1 MVYTEQFEEMVKVNS
16 TLMGPI
22 ILKSSS
28 FTIIINEARPDSWSD
43 IVWRDARDAG
53 ANVLLDSSKPLPS
66 FLRKLRQIH
75 FSNIANRKV
84 WLPLKRAWDF
94 SNTLRIS
101 DLDRIKRNYV
111 IFQTG
116 IKFSAHYIERLKR
129 ERNAC
134 IVLYMPDNIRTMK
147 IAQNK
152 DEFLRFCRHYHVDQ
166 VYSFD
171 KKDCEEFGTEFF
183 DFYSMLPTKVTQTK
197 LENGKPKVLYVGGCR
212 SKERLNTLH
221 ALYNRLKEQAHCTFY
236 LNGVDSVDA
245 NRDGIIYNHPLSY
258 AEVVELVQQH
268 DVIVEIMNGNQAGNT
283 LRLKEA
289 VCYNKCLLTNNPFVK
304 DSPYYHPDFM
314 LIFKKV
320 DDIDLSRFAKDVD
333 YKYNGEFSPRKL
345 MERIVEKDKINI
357 IK

>member
-1 MVYTEQFEEMVKVNS
+1 MES
-16 TLMGPI
+16 T
-22 ILKSSS
+22 
-28 FTIIINEARPDSWSD
+28 FTIIVNDAQPNSWPD
-43 IVWRDARDAG
+43 IVWRDASLSG
-53 ANVLLDSSKPLPS
+53 ARVLLESSMHLPS
-66 FLRKLRQIH
+66 ILKKIRRVH
-75 FSNIANRKV
+75 FANPANHRF
-84 WLPLKRAWDF
+84 WLPLKCLWDGT
-94 SNTLRIS
+94 NTLRFE
-101 DLDRIKRNYV
+101 DLDPKKRNYI

-116 IKFSAHYIERLKR
+116 IKISAHYIERLKR

-134 IVLYMPDNIRTMK
+134 IVLYMPDNFRTMK

-171 KKDCEEFGTEFF
+171 KKDCKEFGAEFF
-183 DFYSMLPTKVTQTK
+183 DFYSMLPDKVPQKK
-197 LENGKPKVLYVGGCR
+197 LEDGKPRILYVGGCR

-221 ALYNRLKEQAHCTFY
+221 ALYERLKEQAHCTFY

-289 VCYNKCLLTNNPFVK
+289 VCYNKCLLTNNPFVQE
-304 DSPYYHPDFM
+304 SPYYHPEFM
-314 LIFKKV
+314 QIFKEV
-320 DDIDLSRFAKDVD
+320 DDIDLSRFVMDVD
-333 YKYNGEFSPRKL
+333 YKYNGEFSPCKL
-345 MERIVEKDKINI
+345 MERIIGNDK
-357 IK
+357 

>member
-28 FTIIINEARPDSWSD
+28 FTIINEARPDSWPD

-101 DLDRIKRNYV
+101 DMDRIKRNYV

-134 IVLYMPDNIRTMK
+134 IVLYMPDNVRTMN
-147 IAQNK
+147 IAQTRE
-152 DEFLRFCRHYHVDQ
+152 EFERFKEHYHIDQ

-171 KKDCEEFGTEFF
+171 KKDCEEFEMEFF
-183 DFYSMLPTKVTQTK
+183 DFYSMLPTNVEKKEVFD
-197 LENGKPKVLYVGGCR
+197 GKPKILYVGGCR

-221 ALYNRLKEQAHCTFY
+221 ALYDRLKEQAHCTFY

-245 NRDGIIYNHPLSY
+245 DRDGIIYNHTLSY

-289 VCYNKCLLTNNPFVK
+289 VCYNKCLLTNNPFVQE
-304 DSPYYHPDFM
+304 SPYYHPDFIQ
-314 LIFKKV
+314 IFKEV
-320 DDIDLSRFAKDVD
+320 DDIDLSRFTMNVD
-333 YKYNGEFSPRKL
+333 YKYNGEFSPCKL
-345 MERIVEKDKINI
+345 MERIIGNDK
-357 IK
+357 

>member
-1 MVYTEQFEEMVKVNS
+1 MES
-16 TLMGPI
+16 T
-22 ILKSSS
+22 
-28 FTIIINEARPDSWSD
+28 FTIIVNDAQPNSWPD
-43 IVWRDARDAG
+43 IVWRDASLSG
-53 ANVLLDSSKPLPS
+53 ARVLLESSMHLPS
-66 FLRKLRQIH
+66 ILKKIRRVH
-75 FSNIANRKV
+75 FANPANHRF
-84 WLPLKRAWDF
+84 WLPLKCLWDGT
-94 SNTLRIS
+94 NTLRFE
-101 DLDRIKRNYV
+101 DLDPKKRNYI

-116 IKFSAHYIERLKR
+116 IKISAHYIERLKR

-134 IVLYMPDNIRTMK
+134 IVLYMPDNFRTMK

-171 KKDCEEFGTEFF
+171 KKDCKEFGAEFF
-183 DFYSMLPTKVTQTK
+183 DFYSMLPDKVPQK
-197 LENGKPKVLYVGGCR
+197 KFEDGKPRILYVGGCR

-221 ALYNRLKEQAHCTFY
+221 ALYERLKEQAHCTFY

-289 VCYNKCLLTNNPFVK
+289 VCYNKCLLTNNPFVQE
-304 DSPYYHPDFM
+304 SPYYHPEFM
-314 LIFKKV
+314 QIFKEV
-320 DDIDLSRFAKDVD
+320 DDIDLSRFVMDVD
-333 YKYNGEFSPRKL
+333 YKYNGEFSPCKL
-345 MERIVEKDKINI
+345 MERIIGNDK
-357 IK
+357 

>member
-28 FTIIINEARPDSWSD
+28 FTIIINEARPDSWPD

-66 FLRKLRQIH
+66 FQRKLRQIH

-101 DLDRIKRNYV
+101 DMDRIKRNYV

-134 IVLYMPDNIRTMK
+134 IVLYMPDNVRTMN
-147 IAQNK
+147 IAQTRE
-152 DEFLRFCRHYHVDQ
+152 EFERFKEHYHIDQ

-171 KKDCEEFGTEFF
+171 KKDCEEFEMEFF
-183 DFYSMLPTKVTQTK
+183 DFYSMLPTNVEKKEVFD
-197 LENGKPKVLYVGGCR
+197 GKPKILYVGGCR

-221 ALYNRLKEQAHCTFY
+221 ALYDRLKEQAHCTFY

-245 NRDGIIYNHPLSY
+245 DRDGIIYNHTLSY

-289 VCYNKCLLTNNPFVK
+289 VCYNKCLLTNNPFVQE
-304 DSPYYHPDFM
+304 SPYYHPDFIQ
-314 LIFKKV
+314 IFKEV
-320 DDIDLSRFAKDVD
+320 DDIDLSRFTMNVD
-333 YKYNGEFSPRKL
+333 YKYNGEFSPCKL
-345 MERIVEKDKINI
+345 IERIIGNDK
-357 IK
+357 

>member
-1 MVYTEQFEEMVKVNS
+1 MQT
-16 TLMGPI
+16 T
-22 ILKSSS
+22 
-28 FTIIINEARPDSWSD
+28 FTICVNDAQPNSWPD
-43 IVWRDARDAG
+43 IVWRDASLSRAR
-53 ANVLLDSSKPLPS
+53 VLLESSMPLPS
-66 FLRKLRQIH
+66 ILKKIRRVH
-75 FSNIANRKV
+75 FANSANKHL
-84 WLPLKRAWDF
+84 WLPLKFLWDGT
-94 SNTLRIS
+94 NTLRFK
-101 DLDRIKRNYV
+101 DLDPSKRNYI

-152 DEFLRFCRHYHVDQ
+152 DEFLRYCRHYHVDQ

-171 KKDCEEFGTEFF
+171 KKDCEEFGAEFF
-183 DFYSMLPTKVTQTK
+183 DFYSMLPDKVTQKK
-197 LENGKPKVLYVGGCR
+197 LEDDKPRILYVGGCR

-221 ALYNRLKEQAHCTFY
+221 ALYDRLKEQAHCTFY

-304 DSPYYHPDFM
+304 DTPYYHPDFM

-320 DDIDLSRFAKDVD
+320 DDIDLSRFSMNVD
-333 YKYNGEFSPRKL
+333 YKYNGEFSPCKL
-345 MERIVEKDKINI
+345 MERIVECDEPYK
-357 IK
+357 

>member
-1 MVYTEQFEEMVKVNS
+1 MSYT
-16 TLMGPI
+16 
-22 ILKSSS
+22 
-28 FTIIINEARPDSWSD
+28 FTIIVNDAQPNSWPD
-43 IVWRDARDAG
+43 IVWRDALSSG
-53 ANVLLDSSKPLPS
+53 ARVLLDSCIPLPAPLRH
-66 FLRKLRQIH
+66 LRKAH
-75 FSNIANRKV
+75 FANPANSKV
-84 WLPLKRAWDF
+84 WLPLKCLWDET
-94 SNTLRIS
+94 NTLRFS
-101 DLDRIKRNYV
+101 DLDPSKRNFV

-116 IKFSAHYIERLKR
+116 IKFSAHYVERLKR

-197 LENGKPKVLYVGGCR
+197 LEDGKPKVLYVGGCR

-221 ALYNRLKEQAHCTFY
+221 ALYDRLKEQAHCTFY

>member
-1 MVYTEQFEEMVKVNS
+1 MES
-16 TLMGPI
+16 T
-22 ILKSSS
+22 
-28 FTIIINEARPDSWSD
+28 FTIIVNDAQPNSWPD
-43 IVWRDARDAG
+43 IVWRDASLSG
-53 ANVLLDSSKPLPS
+53 ARVLLESSMHLPS
-66 FLRKLRQIH
+66 ILKKIRRVH
-75 FSNIANRKV
+75 FANPANHRF
-84 WLPLKRAWDF
+84 WLPLKCLWDGT
-94 SNTLRIS
+94 NTLRFE
-101 DLDRIKRNYV
+101 DLDPSKRNYI

-116 IKFSAHYIERLKR
+116 IKFSAHYIKRLKR

-152 DEFLRFCRHYHVDQ
+152 KDFLRFCRHYHVDQ

-171 KKDCEEFGTEFF
+171 KKDCEEFGAEFF
-183 DFYSMLPTKVTQTK
+183 DFYSMLPAKVTQKK
-197 LENGKPKVLYVGGCR
+197 LEDGKPKILYVGGCR

-221 ALYNRLKEQAHCTFY
+221 ALYDRLKKQAHCTFY

-289 VCYNKCLLTNNPFVK
+289 VCYNKCLLTNNPFVQE
-304 DSPYYHPDFM
+304 SPYYDPDFM
-314 LIFKKV
+314 QIFKKV
-320 DDIDLSRFAKDVD
+320 DDIDLSKFEYEVNYH
-333 YKYNGEFSPRKL
+333 YKGEFSPLKL
-345 MERIVEKDKINI
+345 MNI
-357 IK
+357 IVNTDNL

>member
-1 MVYTEQFEEMVKVNS
+1 MNT
-16 TLMGPI
+16 
-22 ILKSSS
+22 S
-28 FTIIINEARPDSWSD
+28 FIIIVNEATPNSWPD
-43 IVWRDARDAG
+43 IVWRDAFTAG
-53 ANVLLDSSKPLPS
+53 ARVLLDSCYSINP
-66 FLRKLRQIH
+66 FLRKLRRIH
-75 FSNIANRKV
+75 FANPLNSIL
-84 WLPLKRAWDF
+84 WLPMKRIWDCT
-94 SNTLRIS
+94 NTLRLS
-101 DLDRIKRNYV
+101 DLAPSKRNYI

-152 DEFLRFCRHYHVDQ
+152 KDFLRFCRHYHVDQ

-171 KKDCEEFGTEFF
+171 KKDCEEFGAEFF
-183 DFYSMLPTKVTQTK
+183 DFYSMLPAKVTQKK
-197 LENGKPKVLYVGGCR
+197 LEDGKPKILYVGGCR

-221 ALYNRLKEQAHCTFY
+221 ALYDKLKEQAHCTFY
-236 LNGVDSVDA
+236 LNGVNSVDA

-314 LIFKKV
+314 QIFKKV
-320 DDIDLSRFAKDVD
+320 DDIDLSRFTMNVD
-333 YKYNGEFSPRKL
+333 YKYNGEFSPCKL
-345 MERIVEKDKINI
+345 MERIIGNDK
-357 IK
+357 

>member
-1 MVYTEQFEEMVKVNS
+1 MES
-16 TLMGPI
+16 T
-22 ILKSSS
+22 
-28 FTIIINEARPDSWSD
+28 FTIIVNDAQPNSWPD
-43 IVWRDARDAG
+43 IVWRDASLSG
-53 ANVLLDSSKPLPS
+53 ARVLLESSMHLPS
-66 FLRKLRQIH
+66 ILKKIRRVH
-75 FSNIANRKV
+75 FANPANHRF
-84 WLPLKRAWDF
+84 WLPLKCLWDGT
-94 SNTLRIS
+94 NTLRFE
-101 DLDRIKRNYV
+101 DLDPSKRNYI

-116 IKFSAHYIERLKR
+116 IKFSAHYIKRLKR

-152 DEFLRFCRHYHVDQ
+152 KDFLRFCRHYHVDQ

-171 KKDCEEFGTEFF
+171 KKDCEEFGAEFF
-183 DFYSMLPTKVTQTK
+183 DFYSMLPAKVTQKK
-197 LENGKPKVLYVGGCR
+197 LEDGKPKILYVGGCR

-221 ALYNRLKEQAHCTFY
+221 ALYDRLKKQAHCTFY

-289 VCYNKCLLTNNPFVK
+289 VCYNKCLLTNNPFVQE
-304 DSPYYHPDFM
+304 SPYYDPDFM
-314 LIFKKV
+314 QIFKKV
-320 DDIDLSRFAKDVD
+320 DDIDLSKFECEVNYH
-333 YKYNGEFSPRKL
+333 YKSEFSPLKL
-345 MERIVEKDKINI
+345 MNI
-357 IK
+357 IVNTDNL

>member
-1 MVYTEQFEEMVKVNS
+1 MNTTF
-16 TLMGPI
+16 
-22 ILKSSS
+22 
-28 FTIIINEARPDSWSD
+28 IIIVNEATPNSWPD
-43 IVWRDARDAG
+43 IVWRDAFTAG
-53 ANVLLDSSKPLPS
+53 ARVLLDSCYSINP
-66 FLRKLRQIH
+66 FLRKLRRIH
-75 FSNIANRKV
+75 FANPLNSIL
-84 WLPLKRAWDF
+84 WLPMKRIWDCT
-94 SNTLRIS
+94 NTLRLS
-101 DLDRIKRNYV
+101 DLDPSKRNYI

-152 DEFLRFCRHYHVDQ
+152 DEFIRFCRHYHVDQ

-171 KKDCEEFGTEFF
+171 KKDCEEFGAEFF
-183 DFYSMLPTKVTQTK
+183 DFYSMLPTKVTQKK
-197 LENGKPKVLYVGGCR
+197 LEDGKPKILYVGGCR
-212 SKERLNTLH
+212 SRERLNTLH
-221 ALYNRLKEQAHCTFY
+221 ALYDRLKEQAHCTFY

-289 VCYNKCLLTNNPFVK
+289 VCYNKCLLTNNPFIK

-314 LIFKKV
+314 QIFNKV
-320 DDIDLSRFAKDVD
+320 DDIALSRFSMNVD
-333 YKYNGEFSPRKL
+333 YEYNGEFSPRKL
-345 MERIVEKDKINI
+345 MERIAKKDKILNE
-357 IK
+357 

>member
-1 MVYTEQFEEMVKVNS
+1 MCSMES
-16 TLMGPI
+16 T
-22 ILKSSS
+22 
-28 FTIIINEARPDSWSD
+28 FTIIVNDAQPNSWPD
-43 IVWRDARDAG
+43 IVWREASLSGAR
-53 ANVLLDSSKPLPS
+53 VLLESSMPLPS
-66 FLRKLRQIH
+66 ILKKIRRVH
-75 FSNIANRKV
+75 FANPANHKF
-84 WLPLKRAWDF
+84 WLPLKCLWDGT
-94 SNTLRIS
+94 NTLRFK
-101 DLDRIKRNYV
+101 DLDPSKRNYI

-152 DEFLRFCRHYHVDQ
+152 KDFLRFCRHYHVDQ

-171 KKDCEEFGTEFF
+171 KKDCEEFGAEFF
-183 DFYSMLPTKVTQTK
+183 DFYSMLPAKVTQKK
-197 LENGKPKVLYVGGCR
+197 LEDGKPKILYVGGCR

-221 ALYNRLKEQAHCTFY
+221 ALYDRLKKQAHCTFY

-289 VCYNKCLLTNNPFVK
+289 VCYNKCLLTNNPFVQE
-304 DSPYYHPDFM
+304 SPYYDPDFM
-314 LIFKKV
+314 QIFKKV
-320 DDIDLSRFAKDVD
+320 DDIDLSKFEYEVNYH
-333 YKYNGEFSPRKL
+333 YKGEFSPLKL
-345 MERIVEKDKINI
+345 MNI
-357 IK
+357 IVNTDNL

>member
-1 MVYTEQFEEMVKVNS
+1 
-16 TLMGPI
+16 MGPI

-28 FTIIINEARPDSWSD
+28 FTIIINEARPDSWPD

-101 DLDRIKRNYV
+101 DMDRIKRNYV

-134 IVLYMPDNIRTMK
+134 IVLYMPDNVRTMN
-147 IAQNK
+147 IAQTRE
-152 DEFLRFCRHYHVDQ
+152 EFERFKEHYHIDQ

-171 KKDCEEFGTEFF
+171 KKDCEEFEMEFF
-183 DFYSMLPTKVTQTK
+183 DFYSMLPTNVEKKEVFD
-197 LENGKPKVLYVGGCR
+197 GKPKILYV
-212 SKERLNTLH
+212 
-221 ALYNRLKEQAHCTFY
+221 
-236 LNGVDSVDA
+236 
-245 NRDGIIYNHPLSY
+245 
-258 AEVVELVQQH
+258 
-268 DVIVEIMNGNQAGNT
+268 
-283 LRLKEA
+283 
-289 VCYNKCLLTNNPFVK
+289 
-304 DSPYYHPDFM
+304 
-314 LIFKKV
+314 
-320 DDIDLSRFAKDVD
+320 
-333 YKYNGEFSPRKL
+333 
-345 MERIVEKDKINI
+345 
-357 IK
+357 

>member
-1 MVYTEQFEEMVKVNS
+1 MSYT
-16 TLMGPI
+16 
-22 ILKSSS
+22 
-28 FTIIINEARPDSWSD
+28 FTIIVNDSKPNSWPD
-43 IVWRDARDAG
+43 IVWRDASLSG
-53 ANVLLDSSKPLPS
+53 ARVLLESSLPLPS
-66 FLRKLRQIH
+66 ILKKIRRVNF
-75 FSNIANRKV
+75 ANPANHRF
-84 WLPLKRAWDF
+84 WLPLKCLWDGT
-94 SNTLRIS
+94 NTLRFE
-101 DLDRIKRNYV
+101 DLDPKKRNYI

-116 IKFSAHYIERLKR
+116 IKFSAHYIERLKL

-147 IAQNK
+147 IAQNE

-197 LENGKPKVLYVGGCR
+197 LEDGKPKVLYVGGCR

-221 ALYNRLKEQAHCTFY
+221 ALYDRLKEQAHCTFY

-289 VCYNKCLLTNNPFVK
+289 VCYNKCLLSNNPLVK
-304 DSPYYHPDFM
+304 ESPYYDPDFM
-314 LIFKKV
+314 QIFKKV
-320 DDIDLSRFAKDVD
+320 DDIDLSSFAKDVD
-333 YKYNGEFSPRKL
+333 YKYNGEFSPCKL
-345 MERIVEKDKINI
+345 MERIVECDEPYK
-357 IK
+357 

>member
-1 MVYTEQFEEMVKVNS
+1 MCSMES
-16 TLMGPI
+16 T
-22 ILKSSS
+22 
-28 FTIIINEARPDSWSD
+28 FTIIVNDAQPNSWPD
-43 IVWRDARDAG
+43 IVWRDASLSG
-53 ANVLLDSSKPLPS
+53 ARVLLESSMHLPS
-66 FLRKLRQIH
+66 ILKKIRRVH
-75 FSNIANRKV
+75 FANPANHRF
-84 WLPLKRAWDF
+84 WLPLKCLWDGT
-94 SNTLRIS
+94 NTLRFE
-101 DLDRIKRNYV
+101 DLDPKKRNYI

-116 IKFSAHYIERLKR
+116 IKISAHYIERLKR

-171 KKDCEEFGTEFF
+171 KKDCEKFGAEFF
-183 DFYSMLPTKVTQTK
+183 DFYSMLPAKVTQKK
-197 LENGKPKVLYVGGCR
+197 LENGKPRILYVGSCR

-221 ALYNRLKEQAHCTFY
+221 ALYDRLKEQAHCTFY

-245 NRDGIIYNHPLSY
+245 DRDGIIYNHTLSY

-289 VCYNKCLLTNNPFVK
+289 VCYNKCLLTNNPFVQE
-304 DSPYYHPDFM
+304 SPYYHPDFIQ
-314 LIFKKV
+314 IFKEV
-320 DDIDLSRFAKDVD
+320 DDIDLSRFTMNVD
-333 YKYNGEFSPRKL
+333 YKYNGEFSPCKL
-345 MERIVEKDKINI
+345 MERIIGNDK
-357 IK
+357 